1 MAVCHLESCFFIFL
15 QNILTIMRTSS
26 FERALNNYICDF
38 LWLHLYSSLC
48 GPKYF
53 VHSIKFTFLRISKFL
68 TIKLTNKILLQSS
81 SFVLQFTLSITLLI
95 TTVLKNW
102 CSMNIDE
109 TVMHF
114 HSMVILTMNWMHFN
128 EKWLVTILYE
138 FGEINIYKTP
148 GTVTL
153 NFWFQALFLL
163 L

>member
-26 FERALNNYICDF
+26 FERALNNYVCDF

-48 GPKYF
+48 GPKNF

-68 TIKLTNKILLQSS
+68 TIKLTNEILLQSS

-114 HSMVILTMNWMHFN
+114 HPMVILTMNWMHFN

-153 NFWFQALFLL
+153 NFWVQALFLL